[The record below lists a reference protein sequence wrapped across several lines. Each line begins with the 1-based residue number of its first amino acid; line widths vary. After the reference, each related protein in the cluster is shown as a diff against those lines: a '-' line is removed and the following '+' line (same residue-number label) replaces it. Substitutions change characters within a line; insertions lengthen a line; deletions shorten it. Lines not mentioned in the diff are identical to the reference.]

1 MGEWLQNKRFKY
13 TLPVELS
20 KPLYTCVSP
29 PKTIYDKCKYKY
41 EYNKLRTYP
50 KSDIWK
56 ISQNCTRL

>member
-50 KSDIWK
+50 KSDI
-56 ISQNCTRL
+56 